1 MKHFTLLTLIGLLP
15 LLPAYGQGVKNEVE
29 ISIAREGMPPKAL
42 ALLEPVLAEAR
53 KVRFYRETDGDQVSY
68 ESKLKWKGDFYS
80 IEFEQNGSLLNA
92 EKLVRYGSL
101 PGEVRK
107 AVNSRLEKDF
117 GRYKV
122 RRTQVQYS
130 GGTSGLSDAQ
140 VLKSLGRPDPGDV
153 TVRYELEVD
162 AVAASNPGAYELLF
176 DAEGNVLERRE
187 IVRRSLDNILY

>member
-1 MKHFTLLTLIGLLP
+1 MKHCIVLTSIGLLS
-15 LLPAYGQGVKNEVE
+15 LLPARGQGVKNEVE
-29 ISIAREGMPPKAL
+29 TSIAREQMPKKAL
-42 ALLEPVLAEAR
+42 TLLEPVLAEAR
-53 KVRFYRETDGDQVSY
+53 RVRFYRETDGEQVSY

-80 IEFEQNGSLLNA
+80 IEFEENGSLLNA

-107 AVNSRLEKDF
+107 AVNDRLEKEF

-130 GGTSGLSDAQ
+130 AGKSGLSDAE
-140 VLKSLGRPDPGDV
+140 VLESLGRPEPGDV

-162 AVAASNPGAYELLF
+162 AVASSNPGAYELLF

-187 IVRRSLDNILY
+187 IARRSLDNILY